1 MLRFVEAH
9 FHCESIMT
17 VDVSNLLKE
26 DFILTEANLNSGLRG
41 IPVGTCRT
49 SAVSPQ
55 EGVSYVG
62 YTITDLADLP
72 CENVIYLLLN
82 KRLPNDEEAE
92 TLRADLAGRM
102 ALPDGVVTA
111 LKALP
116 REGHPMEW
124 FITGLLLLGMTGK
137 TPDTDW
143 REDALNVIAR
153 TSSLVAAIFRIKG
166 GWGEAIA
173 PSTELTFSENFSK
186 MLDAPDASPV
196 LADLLRMFYVLHAD
210 HGGGNL
216 STFTGKAVAS
226 SHADVYASLA
236 GAMASLYGP
245 LHGRA
250 NQECLEFVRH
260 CGTSDPEKVGQFV
273 RETLAGGGKIF
284 GFGHAV
290 LRAEDPRAAIQY
302 AFGKEHFSDDPTV
315 GIALALREIVPPI
328 LKENPKISNP
338 YPNVDAVS
346 GSLLNAAGLKDPDFY
361 TLLFGWSR
369 VSGIA
374 AQIVDERL
382 VLRGGK
388 GVPIYRPK
396 YIGEEQ
402 PRRSR

>member
-1 MLRFVEAH
+1 MLRSAEAH
-9 FHCESIMT
+9 FHRESTMT
-17 VDVSNLLKE
+17 ADVSKLLKE

-49 SAVSPQ
+49 SAVSPE

-62 YTITDLADLP
+62 YPITDLAGLP
-72 CENVIYLLLN
+72 CESVIYLLLN
-82 KRLPNDEEAE
+82 KRLPNDDEFE
-92 TLRADLAGRM
+92 TLRADLARRM
-102 ALPDGVVTA
+102 ALPDGVEAA

-116 REGHPMEW
+116 RKGHPMEW
-124 FITGLLLLGMTGK
+124 FIAGLLMLGMAGK
-137 TPDTDW
+137 TEDLDW

-166 GWGEAIA
+166 DWGEPIA
-173 PSTELTFSENFSK
+173 PSADLNFSENFSK
-186 MLDAPDASPV
+186 MLGAPDASPV

-250 NQECLEFVRH
+250 NQNCLEFVRT
-260 CGTSDPEKVGQFV
+260 CGTADHEKVGKFV

-302 AFGKEHFSDDPTV
+302 DFAKEHFAGDPTV
-315 GIALALREIVPPI
+315 DIALALREVVPPI

-346 GSLLNAAGLKDPDFY
+346 GSILNAAGLKDPDFY

-396 YIGEEQ
+396 YFGEEQ
-402 PRRSR
+402 PRRTR

>member
-1 MLRFVEAH
+1 MSA
-9 FHCESIMT
+9 
-17 VDVSNLLKE
+17 DGSNKLLSE
-26 DFILTEANLNSGLRG
+26 DFILTDSHLNTGLRG

-55 EGVSYVG
+55 DGVSYVG
-62 YTITDLADLP
+62 YTISDLADLP
-72 CENVIYLLLN
+72 CESVIYLLLN
-82 KRLPNDEEAE
+82 KELPTEEQSEA
-92 TLRADLAGRM
+92 LRADLASR
-102 ALPDGVVTA
+102 AELPEGVVSA

-137 TPDTDW
+137 TPDLDW
-143 REDALNVIAR
+143 KEDALNVISRA
-153 TSSLVAAIFRIKG
+153 SSLVAAIFRIKG
-166 GWGEAIA
+166 GWGEPIA
-173 PSTELTFSENFSK
+173 PSADLTFSENFAQ
-186 MLDAPDASPV
+186 MLGAPDASDLLPE
-196 LADLLRMFYVLHAD
+196 LLRMFYVLHAD

-226 SHADVYASLA
+226 GHADIYASLA

-250 NQECLEFVRH
+250 NQECLEFVNE
-260 CGTSDPEKVGQFV
+260 CGTSDPEAVATFV
-273 RETLAGGGKIF
+273 REKLASGGKIF
-284 GFGHAV
+284 GYGHAV
-290 LRAEDPRAAIQY
+290 LRAEDPRATIQY
-302 AFGKEHFSDDPTV
+302 GFAKEHFADDPTV
-315 GIALALREIVPPI
+315 GIALALREVVPPI
-328 LKENPKISNP
+328 LKENPKIQNP

-346 GSLLNAAGLKDPDFY
+346 GSLLNACGLRDPDFY

-396 YIGEEQ
+396 YIGEDQ
-402 PRRSR
+402 PRRTR

>member
-1 MLRFVEAH
+1 MSA
-9 FHCESIMT
+9 
-17 VDVSNLLKE
+17 DAPKLLKD
-26 DFILTEANLNSGLRG
+26 DFILTDAHLNTGLRG

-49 SAVSPQ
+49 SAVSAE

-62 YTITDLADLP
+62 YPIADLADLP
-72 CENVIYLLLN
+72 CESVIHLLLN
-82 KRLPNDEEAE
+82 KELPSEAE
-92 TLRADLAGRM
+92 VESLRADLARR
-102 ALPDGVVTA
+102 ATLPDGVVTA

-116 REGHPMEW
+116 RDGHPMEW

-137 TPDTDW
+137 TGDW

-153 TSSLVAAIFRIKG
+153 TSSLVAAVFRIKG
-166 GWGEAIA
+166 GWGEPISPSEELSFADNFARMLGA
-173 PSTELTFSENFSK
+173 PEGHEL
-186 MLDAPDASPV
+186 LP
-196 LADLLRMFYVLHAD
+196 DLLRMFYVLHAD

-226 SHADVYASLA
+226 GQADIYASLA

-250 NQECLEFVRH
+250 NQECL
-260 CGTSDPEKVGQFV
+260 QFV
-273 RETLAGGGKIF
+273 RKCGSSDPVEAEQFVRDQLASGGKIF
-284 GFGHAV
+284 GYGHAV
-290 LRAEDPRAAIQY
+290 LRAEDPRAKIQF
-302 AFGKEHFSDDPTV
+302 AFGEKHFADDPTV
-315 GIALALREIVPPI
+315 KIALTLRQVVPPV
-328 LKENPKISNP
+328 LKENPKIQNP

-346 GSLLNAAGLKDPDFY
+346 GSLLNAAGLTDPEFY

-382 VLRGGK
+382 VLRDGK
-388 GVPIYRPK
+388 GVPIYRPR
-396 YIGEEQ
+396 YIGEKQ